1 MEKLASITIL
11 TTNRQKVSSG
21 INGVLTENGHLVMA
35 RMGVNVQKT
44 CTEHCPGMI
53 LLAIKGNKEEIEVLF
68 NKLNAIPETSV
79 KMSFFEDS
87 F

>member
-1 MEKLASITIL
+1 
-11 TTNRQKVSSG
+11 
-21 INGVLTENGHLVMA
+21 MA
-35 RMGVNVQKT
+35 RMGVNVQKN

-53 LLAIKGNKEEIEVLF
+53 LLAIKGNKEEIDALF
-68 NKLNAIPETSV
+68 NKLNAIAETSV